1 MKAQVCLFLPA
12 ALLAVGVSL
21 TPCCT
26 PLTPEQ
32 LAAREARRAHDQ
44 TAYHRMMIVAP
55 SPELREYLASE
66 LTALGFDVTRGELA
80 SPWGGWAGKANSSS
94 PSTGAVAVVRVTD
107 SRPAW
112 VTHGRYPTYALG
124 DQHGRP
130 AYRASVELVVNDAS
144 GKHLKT
150 YYGSSKAEESWNR
163 REAELSALRSALR
176 FFPRNSELDW

>member
-1 MKAQVCLFLPA
+1 MNAQARLFLPA
-12 ALLAVGVSL
+12 ATLVVFAALAPS
-21 TPCCT
+21 CT

-44 TAYHRMMIVAP
+44 AVYHRMMVVAP
-55 SPELREYLASE
+55 SHELREYLASE

-80 SPWGGWAGKANSSS
+80 SPWGDWAREGAS
-94 PSTGAVAVVRVTD
+94 PSAGAVAVVSVTD

-112 VTHGRYPTYALG
+112 VTHGRYPTYTLG

-130 AYRASVELVVNDAS
+130 AYRTSVELIVNDAS

>member
-1 MKAQVCLFLPA
+1 M
-12 ALLAVGVSL
+12 LAVFAVL
-21 TPCCT
+21 TPSCA

-44 TAYHRMMIVAP
+44 AAYHHMMVVAP
-55 SPELREYLASE
+55 SHELREYLASE

-80 SPWGGWAGKANSSS
+80 SPWGTWQREGSSSS
-94 PSTGAVAVVRVTD
+94 PSAGAVAVVRVTD

-112 VTHGRYPTYALG
+112 VTHGRYPTYTLG

-130 AYRASVELVVNDAS
+130 AYRTSLEVVVNDAS